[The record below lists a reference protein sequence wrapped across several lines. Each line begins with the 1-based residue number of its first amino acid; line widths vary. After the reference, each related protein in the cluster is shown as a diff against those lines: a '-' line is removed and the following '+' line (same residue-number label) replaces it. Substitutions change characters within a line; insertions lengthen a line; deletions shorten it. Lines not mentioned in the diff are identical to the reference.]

1 MFLIITRKNYKQLL
15 FENSMSNDK
24 DRYPEFFPELGKTVE
39 RIFNVSLVK
48 TNQRILDECKSHIV
62 TNPPAKNSK
71 PYELLLLN
79 NSTNSPVS
87 EKVDLIYIRQQDAQW
102 HDIFLYLRGF
112 PTLLMLQSSEENSN
126 AQLKVISKSK
136 QPDFDDGGIPQW
148 LSTIGIQ

>member
-1 MFLIITRKNYKQLL
+1 
-15 FENSMSNDK
+15 
-24 DRYPEFFPELGKTVE
+24 
-39 RIFNVSLVK
+39 
-48 TNQRILDECKSHIV
+48 V

-112 PTLLMLQSSEENSN
+112 PTLLILQSSEENSN